1 MAPTSCRGYEQRA
14 RCWTTSRP
22 TQERNDL
29 PKRMR
34 PELAAIDVAR
44 MHGLEIGPLASP
56 RVRKNEGPVRYVDH
70 ASAAELKEKY
80 ATDQG
85 MRDRLDEIVDVDYV
99 LGQTTTISEAV
110 AKDAPFDYVIAS
122 HVIEHIP
129 DPIGWMDDL
138 TRVLRPGGILSL
150 VIPDKRY
157 CFDINRSLTEISDL
171 VDGNLRQLRQP
182 GFRQAYDFY
191 SKAIGGTVD
200 TAAVW
205 AGTADYSL
213 AVRQD
218 FADSDVAA
226 LEACRHM
233 LTSDEFVDVHC
244 HVFTPDSFL
253 RLVEKMA
260 RLDLIDY
267 EVAAFHPTQ
276 LNNFEFYVSLRL
288 LDASRGRDVV
298 RNSQLASVA
307 RTLGASAR
315 PTAAQPNLVRMEVS
329 KQEERLIAIKRRSL
343 ARVRSLL
350 HSRWTSRRDK
360 RSR

>member
-1 MAPTSCRGYEQRA
+1 
-14 RCWTTSRP
+14 
-22 TQERNDL
+22 
-29 PKRMR
+29 MR
-34 PELAAIDVAR
+34 PELAAIDVPV

-56 RVRKNEGPVRYVDH
+56 RVRKEEGPVRYVDH

-80 ATDQG
+80 ATDLG

-99 LGQTTTISEAV
+99 LGQTTTISQAV

-129 DPIGWMDDL
+129 DTIGWLEDL
-138 TRVLRPGGILSL
+138 THVLRVGGILSL

-182 GFRQAYDFY
+182 SFRQAFDFY

-218 FADSDVAA
+218 FADPDAAA

-233 LTSDEFVDVHC
+233 LVSDEFVDVHC
-244 HVFTPDSFL
+244 HVFTPELFL
-253 RLVEKMA
+253 RLIEKLA

-267 EVAAFHPTQ
+267 EVAAFHPTE
-276 LNNFEFYVSLRL
+276 LNDFEFYVSLRL
-288 LDASRGRDVV
+288 LDASLGRDALRSV
-298 RNSQLASVA
+298 QLASVA
-307 RTLGASAR
+307 RTFDTITR
-315 PTAAQPNLVRMEVS
+315 PATPRPKLVRMEVS
-329 KQEERLIAIKRRSL
+329 DQEVRLIELKRRSL
-343 ARVRSLL
+343 ARIRALVKPNR
-350 HSRWTSRRDK
+350 
-360 RSR
+360 